1 MGIYPTDL
9 DGIGQLPTAY
19 LRVWM
24 AGQKSESHYYQAAKN
39 ELARRESR
47 TNWIKWGVLAGL
59 AALTFFLSLY
69 SMFVRE

>member
-1 MGIYPTDL
+1 MGINLNDL
-9 DGIGQLPTAY
+9 DGIGQLPTAH

-24 AGQKSESHYYQAAKN
+24 AGQTTESHYYQVAKH
-39 ELARRESR
+39 ELARRETR
-47 TNWIKWGVLAGL
+47 TAWIKWGTLTGL